1 MEIGNGMRK
10 QMLSIMTVALLFSAA
25 SISVVNAQLPPE
37 IPREETVIASYTGV
51 MSDPYSFNPFIPG
64 HQRGQGWHQCA
75 LDVLWEI
82 NVSYGE
88 YINELASAPPEPLN
102 EDFTEWRIHLREG
115 VYWSDGVEFT
125 SEDFV
130 FTIKMLASTPGLI
143 VYSFWNSTLKDVVAV
158 DKYTVDLELTEPF
171 AKMQNYLGCQ
181 AYTVQ
186 TVPVPKHIWEGQD
199 PSKFKFY
206 PPIGTGPYALK
217 DVDPNGYWALWEKRS
232 DWERSSVGRQG
243 WDLSKAPK
251 YVLYINYG
259 TKEKFGLEMT
269 NHNLDV
275 MFQFTPDEWDS
286 VREGN
291 PNASAWYGRTFPW
304 GVYDDG
310 CIRDIVFNL
319 DKYPYNIT
327 DVRWALALSIDM
339 VDFSLSWYRGLA
351 KITPVPLTVYGSHM
365 ELYHLPIREWLINEF
380 SLPDGYKPFDPD
392 FPLKIAQAV
401 KSQLGYDVPTEDL
414 NEAMDLF
421 GIGWWKHDPQK
432 AAELLEKHG
441 FTKGTD
447 GIWYLPSGEAWSITV
462 YSGTGI
468 PEARQAAVTAS
479 QWSEFGI
486 QATHQQLEGS
496 VLGPAQGTGEFEVT
510 VAAFPCNSPLDDVW
524 GAINGFN
531 PKYAKPIGEF
541 TATNVWRYRN
551 PEIQPIVDELA
562 SLPPIDPSIPAIG
575 LEGFKILVRDLAL
588 LGVGAQIRI
597 MPFDTTYWKGWPTAE
612 DPFNNAAV
620 HRSAATY
627 IFANLKPAT
636 EEEEEPPLP
645 VPIETI
651 EEMQEAIVDLTQEV
665 TDLSASVSGLQTT
678 VSELQTSTAQATAQ
692 TSMVN
697 NILILAVVDLLIA
710 IVAVILT
717 ITRRQKTSTR

>member
-1 MEIGNGMRK
+1 MNKRVQSTII
-10 QMLSIMTVALLFSAA
+10 LALLFSAT

-37 IPREETVIASYTGV
+37 IPREETVIASFTGI
-51 MSDPYSFNPFIPG
+51 MADPYSYNPFIPG

-88 YINELASAPPEPLN
+88 YINELAGAPPEPLD
-102 EDFTEWRIHLREG
+102 EDYTRWRIHLREG

-130 FTIKMLASTPGLI
+130 FTIKMLAETPGLTI
-143 VYSFWNSTLKDVVAV
+143 HSFWNSTLKDVVAV
-158 DKYTVDLELTEPF
+158 DKYTVDLELTKSF
-171 AKMQNYLGCQ
+171 AKIQNYLGCQ
-181 AYTVQ
+181 AYSVD

-199 PSKFKFY
+199 PTKFKFY
-206 PPIGTGPYALK
+206 PPIGTGPYVLK

-251 YVLYINYG
+251 YVLYMNYG
-259 TKEKFGLEMT
+259 TKEKFALEMS

-286 VREGN
+286 VRDAN
-291 PNASAWYGRTFPW
+291 PNASAWYGRDFPW

-310 CIRDIVFNL
+310 CIRDIALNL

-327 DVRWALALSIDM
+327 DVRWALALSLDM
-339 VDFSLSWYRGLA
+339 VDFSMSWYRGLV

-365 ELYHLPIREWLINEF
+365 DLYHLPIRDWLINEF
-380 SLPDGYKPFDPD
+380 TLEDGYKPFDAD
-392 FPLKIAQAV
+392 FPLKMAQAV
-401 KSQLGYDVPTEDL
+401 KSELGYDVPEDL
-414 NEAMDLF
+414 DEAIDLF
-421 GIGWWKHDPQK
+421 GIGWWKHDPEK
-432 AAELLEKHG
+432 AAELLEKNG
-441 FTKGTD
+441 FTRDAD
-447 GIWYLPSGEAWSITV
+447 GKWLLPNGEPWTITI

-468 PEARQAAVTAS
+468 PEVRQGAVAAS
-479 QWSEFGI
+479 HWSEFGI
-486 QATHQQLEGS
+486 QVTHQQLQDS
-496 VLGPAQGTGEFEVT
+496 ILGPAHGTGDFEVT
-510 VAAFPCNSPLDDVW
+510 TAAFPCNSPLNDVW

-531 PKYAKPIGEF
+531 PQYAAPLGTY
-541 TATNVWRYRN
+541 TATNPWRYRN

-597 MPFDTTYWKGWPTAE
+597 MPFDTTYWVGWPTAE
-612 DPFNNAAV
+612 DPFNNAAC

-636 EEEEEPPLP
+636 EVTPPP
-645 VPIETI
+645 PPPIIEIETI
-651 EEMQEAIVDLTQEV
+651 EEMQEAISDLTQEV
-665 TDLSASVSGLQTT
+665 TDLSASVSGLETT
-678 VSELQTSTAQATAQ
+678 VSELQTSIAEATGQ

-710 IVAVILT
+710 IAAVILT
-717 ITRRQKTSTR
+717 ITRR